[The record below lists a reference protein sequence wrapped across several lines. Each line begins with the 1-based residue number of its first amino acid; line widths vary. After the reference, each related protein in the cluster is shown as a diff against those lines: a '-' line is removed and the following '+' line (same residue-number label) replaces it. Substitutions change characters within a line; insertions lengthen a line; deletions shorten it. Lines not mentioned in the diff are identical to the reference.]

1 MRVNLEARA
10 AAAGQRRAKTREL
23 LLSAAEAVVA
33 ERGFEGASVE
43 EFVRAAGV
51 SRGTFYNYFPT
62 TTDLVAALNERVA
75 AHMDGVLVELMRRR
89 ADPAT
94 LLAACLHLAMAA
106 YRADPVRGWVAS
118 QLAGS
123 RAPRVRG
130 FELRFAQLYAEGVR
144 QGQFRAVDVD
154 AALTLTFGAMRMTQ
168 RDVVSGDALPVR
180 AVQVVALILAALGV
194 PHADA
199 ERISHEEAQAARR
212 G

>member
-10 AAAGQRRAKTREL
+10 AAAEQRRAKTREL

-33 ERGFEGASVE
+33 ERGFEAASVE

-62 TTDLVAALNERVA
+62 TTDLVAALNERVS
-75 AHMDGVLVELMRRR
+75 AHLNGVLVELMTRR

-94 LLAACLHLAMAA
+94 LLAASLHRAMAA
-106 YRADPVRGWVAS
+106 YLADPVRGWVAL

-123 RAPRVRG
+123 RAPRVRS
-130 FELRFAQLYAEGVR
+130 FEAHFGQLYAQGVR
-144 QGQFRAVDVD
+144 EGQFRDVDVG
-154 AALTLTFGAMRMTQ
+154 AALTVTFGAMRMAQ
-168 RDVVSGDALPVR
+168 RDVVSGDVPPARVI
-180 AVQVVALILAALGV
+180 QVVALILTAFGV
-194 PHADA
+194 PRADA
-199 ERISHEEAQAARR
+199 ERISHEEAQAAR

>member
-1 MRVNLEARA
+1 MRVNLPARA
-10 AAAGQRRAKTREL
+10 AAAEQRRAKTREL

-33 ERGFEGASVE
+33 ERGIEAASVE

-62 TTDLVAALNERVA
+62 TTDLVTALNERIS
-75 AHMDGVLVELMRRR
+75 AHLDGLLVELMARP

-94 LLAACLHLAMAA
+94 LLAASLHRAMAA
-106 YRADPVRGWVAS
+106 YLADPVRGWVAL
-118 QLAGS
+118 QLAAS

-130 FELRFAQLYAEGVR
+130 FEVRFAQLYAEGVR
-144 QGQFRAVDVD
+144 RGQFRDVDVD
-154 AALTLTFGAMRMTQ
+154 AALTVTFGAMRMTQ
-168 RDVVSGDALPVR
+168 RDVVSGDAAPAR
-180 AVQVVALILAALGV
+180 AINVIALILTAFGV

-199 ERISHEEAQAARR
+199 ERISHEEAEAARL